1 MSDVSPAPGTPQSA
15 TKAYIATGLAFLG
28 VFLTALLAEWTDTD
42 PLSARD
48 FVVALAAGVVSGG
61 VTGGVTYQV
70 ANRPR

>member
-1 MSDVSPAPGTPQSA
+1 MSDITPAPGTPQ
-15 TKAYIATGLAFLG
+15 TNHKAYVATAMSFLG

-61 VTGGVTYQV
+61 VTGGLTWQV
-70 ANRPR
+70 KNRPM